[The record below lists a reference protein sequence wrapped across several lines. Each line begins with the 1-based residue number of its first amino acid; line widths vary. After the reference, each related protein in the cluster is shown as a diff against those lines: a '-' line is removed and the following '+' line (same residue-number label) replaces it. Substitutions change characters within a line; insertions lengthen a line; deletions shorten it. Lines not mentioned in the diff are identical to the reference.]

1 MTLWNDLLGLQD
13 ELQRLLQTPGSF
25 FREPSA
31 RGVFPPL
38 NVFRNPDGLVVRA
51 EIPGVEPADVSVTTE
66 GRRLT
71 ITGER
76 KAGKSNDGGYHRRER
91 PYGKFSRTV
100 TLPEDIDGT
109 RTTASLR
116 NGVLTLTIPQHEAA
130 KPPVFQTLSAKRS

>member
-1 MTLWNDLLGLQD
+1 MASWNDLLGLQD
-13 ELQRLLQTPGSF
+13 ELQRLLQAPGSF

-38 NVFRNPDGLVVRA
+38 NVFRGPDGLIVRA
-51 EIPGVEPADVSVTTE
+51 EIPGVEPGDVSVAAE

-76 KAGKSNDGGYHRRER
+76 KAPPSTGGSYHRRER
-91 PYGKFSRTV
+91 PYGKFARTV
-100 TLPEDIDGT
+100 TLPDDIDGA

-130 KPPVFQTLSAKRS
+130 KPRRIEVAS

>member
-1 MTLWNDLLGLQD
+1 MTLWNDLLSLQD
-13 ELQRLLQTPGSF
+13 ELQRMLQSPVSF

-38 NVFRNPDGLVVRA
+38 NVFRGPDGLIIRA
-51 EIPGVEPADVSVTTE
+51 EIPGVESGDVNVTAD

-71 ITGER
+71 IAGER
-76 KAGKSNDGGYHRRER
+76 KPTRSDSGGYHRRER

-100 TLPEDIDGT
+100 TLPEDIDGA

-130 KPPVFQTLSAKRS
+130 KPRRIEVAS

>member
-38 NVFRNPDGLVVRA
+38 NVFRGPDGLIVRA
-51 EIPGVEPADVSVTTE
+51 EIPGVEPGDVSVAAE

-71 ITGER
+71 ISGER
-76 KAGKSNDGGYHRRER
+76 KLNALNGASYHRRER
-91 PYGKFSRTV
+91 QYGKFSRTV
-100 TLPEDIDGT
+100 TLPEDIDGA

-130 KPPVFQTLSAKRS
+130 KARRIEVTS

>member
-13 ELQRLLQTPGSF
+13 ELQRMLQTPGSF

-38 NVFRNPDGLVVRA
+38 NVFRGPEGLVVRA
-51 EIPGVEPADVSVTTE
+51 EIPGVEPGDLSVSAE

-76 KAGKSNDGGYHRRER
+76 KGTAPNAGSYHRRER

-100 TLPEDIDGT
+100 TLPDDIDGT

-130 KPPVFQTLSAKRS
+130 KARRIEVTS

>member
-13 ELQRLLQTPGSF
+13 ELQRMLQTPGSF

-38 NVFRNPDGLVVRA
+38 NVFRGPDGLIVRA
-51 EIPGVEPADVSVTTE
+51 EIPGVEPGDVSVTAE

-76 KAGKSNDGGYHRRER
+76 KPTSPNSGSYHRRER

-100 TLPEDIDGT
+100 TLPDDIDGA

-116 NGVLTLTIPQHEAA
+116 NGVLTLTIPQHEGARA
-130 KPPVFQTLSAKRS
+130 RRIEVTS

>member
-38 NVFRNPDGLVVRA
+38 NVFRAPDGLVVRA
-51 EIPGVEPADVSVTTE
+51 EIPGVEPGEVSVTTE

-76 KAGKSNDGGYHRRER
+76 KPTQTDGGSYHRRER
-91 PYGKFSRTV
+91 PYGRFSRTV

-109 RTTASLR
+109 RTTAALR

-130 KPPVFQTLSAKRS
+130 KPRRIEVAS

>member
-38 NVFRNPDGLVVRA
+38 NVFRGPEGLIVRA
-51 EIPGVEPADVSVTTE
+51 EIAGVEPGDVSVTAE

-76 KAGKSNDGGYHRRER
+76 KATTPDSGSYHRRER

-100 TLPEDIDGT
+100 TLPEDIDGA

-116 NGVLTLTIPQHEAA
+116 NGVLTLTIPQHE
-130 KPPVFQTLSAKRS
+130 SAKTRRIEVTS

>member
-38 NVFRNPDGLVVRA
+38 NVFRGPDGLIVRA
-51 EIPGVEPADVSVTTE
+51 EIPGVEPGDVSVAAE

-71 ITGER
+71 ISGER
-76 KAGKSNDGGYHRRER
+76 KLNALNGASYHRRER
-91 PYGKFSRTV
+91 QYGKFSRTV
-100 TLPEDIDGT
+100 TLPEDIDGA

-130 KPPVFQTLSAKRS
+130 KARRIEVMS

>member
-38 NVFRNPDGLVVRA
+38 NVFRGPDGLIVRA
-51 EIPGVEPADVSVTTE
+51 EIPGVEPGEVSVTTE

-76 KAGKSNDGGYHRRER
+76 QAPQPNGGSYHRRER

-100 TLPEDIDGT
+100 TLPEDIDGA

-130 KPPVFQTLSAKRS
+130 KPRRIEVAS

>member
-38 NVFRNPDGLVVRA
+38 NVFRGPDGLTVRA
-51 EIPGVEPADVSVTTE
+51 EIPGVEPGDVSVAAE

-71 ITGER
+71 ISGER
-76 KAGKSNDGGYHRRER
+76 KLNALNGASYHRRER
-91 PYGKFSRTV
+91 QYGKFSRTV

-130 KPPVFQTLSAKRS
+130 KARRIEVTS

>member
-38 NVFRNPDGLVVRA
+38 NVFRGPDGLIVRA
-51 EIPGVEPADVSVTTE
+51 EIPGVEPGDVSVTTE

-76 KAGKSNDGGYHRRER
+76 KPAQPNGGSYHRRER

-100 TLPEDIDGT
+100 TLPEDIDGA
-109 RTTASLR
+109 RTTASMR

-130 KPPVFQTLSAKRS
+130 KPRRIEVAS